1 MWTEGVLALA
11 LAAALRAD
19 GHVPSLDL
27 LCGDD
32 NPGDAR
38 PLVAIADVATCD
50 SIGRRDNGPTGAALL
65 GGGRSDATEGR
76 RVVAINGDRNY
87 QTLVDAGAIHGE
99 LTSEQHALLEELD
112 ERHVDA
118 VAAAF
123 QTLSDAGVDTGVAIP
138 IRGGSVVV
146 WIIL

>member
-1 MWTEGVLALA
+1 
-11 LAAALRAD
+11 
-19 GHVPSLDL
+19 
-27 LCGDD
+27 
-32 NPGDAR
+32 
-38 PLVAIADVATCD
+38 
-50 SIGRRDNGPTGAALL
+50 
-65 GGGRSDATEGR
+65 
-76 RVVAINGDRNY
+76 VAINGDRNY